1 MSPYILRTF
10 SAMLLPNLKMKFY
23 VFQDGYIIIYKVL
36 YIYIYIHTYCQRT
49 RCVSWICKLIKCI
62 KISYQMNP
70 DEKSMLTNITSPT
83 KPVLTSL
90 KKMGWKTSPPT
101 CWPNI
106 RWWLSLAASAFIK
119 AVMAWFTKRS
129 CSSAQRSLSRCE
141 VLFMKVFSSSLTTV
155 WCLETTFLQLPSC
168 KLIYQRNIP
177 HVH

>member
-90 KKMGWKTSPPT
+90 KKMGWKTSPPPAGPT
-101 CWPNI
+101 SADDSLLQPLHSSKLSWPGSPKGLVP
-106 RWWLSLAASAFIK
+106 RLSG
-119 AVMAWFTKRS
+119 
-129 CSSAQRSLSRCE
+129 
-141 VLFMKVFSSSLTTV
+141 VFQDV
-155 WCLETTFLQLPSC
+155 KCFLWKCFHL
-168 KLIYQRNIP
+168 LLLLYD
-177 HVH
+177 V